1 MKRYEGTLAVA
12 GIVVATSWTWGCG
25 GGSAPKSTS
34 APATAASPAPAAP
47 ATTMAASPAAPMPSY
62 TDVLKTFPPT
72 AKMCRT
78 IVYLVDVGNSNI
90 MSLSVSPKGTDPFQ
104 KGPKDPTIRCTGTQ
118 VSVLKDVR
126 LEEKRYKRG
135 ARLTVDKNR
144 NWVEVSSWN

>member
-1 MKRYEGTLAVA
+1 MKRPFDGALAVA
-12 GIVVATSWTWGCG
+12 GIVIATSGCG
-25 GGSAPKSTS
+25 GGSAPKSNA
-34 APATAASPAPAAP
+34 APAAAASSAPAAP
-47 ATTMAASPAAPMPSY
+47 ATTMAPPSPAAPMPSY

-90 MSLSVSPKGTDPFQ
+90 MSLSVSPKGTDAFQ
-104 KGPKDPTIRCTGTQ
+104 KGPKDPSIRCTGTQ

-135 ARLTVDKNR
+135 ARLTVDKN
-144 NWVEVSSWN
+144 NQWVEVSSWN